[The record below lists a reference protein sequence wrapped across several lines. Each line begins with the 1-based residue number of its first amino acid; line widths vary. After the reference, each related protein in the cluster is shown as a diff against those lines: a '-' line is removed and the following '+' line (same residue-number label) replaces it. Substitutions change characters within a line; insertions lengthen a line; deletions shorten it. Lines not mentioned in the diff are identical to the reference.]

1 MTAVWFTTDMAAL
14 EQVREPAG
22 REAPGAVVRPLSR
35 AAQRPCARP
44 GCPSPATATLTFE
57 YATQQVWVH
66 PLSDAAAPEAYDL
79 CARHATRT
87 RAPQGWSLS
96 DGRPPEE
103 REVQAPRTPPDL
115 GSERTVAVLAAV
127 LRAVPDPP
135 PAPTS
140 SAAPAPPE
148 VTSAAGFEDET
159 SPVLDAGQTTRAQV
173 VAPETRTAPPARASA
188 TRWPKG
194 SPAPASDW

>member
-1 MTAVWFTTDMAAL
+1 MWFTTRMAAL

-22 REAPGAVVRPLSR
+22 RDAPDAVVRPLSR

-57 YATQQVWVH
+57 YAARQVWVQ
-66 PLSDAAAPEAYDL
+66 PLSEAAAPEAYDL
-79 CARHATRT
+79 CGRHASRT

-96 DGRPPEE
+96 DGRPLEE

-127 LRAVPDPP
+127 LRAVPNPP

-140 SAAPAPPE
+140 SAAPPPPAA
-148 VTSAAGFEDET
+148 VTATGFEDEA
-159 SPVLDAGQTTRAQV
+159 SPVLDPGRTTRAQ
-173 VAPETRTAPPARASA
+173 AATTSTREAPPAPNVAGG
-188 TRWPKG
+188 WPTG
-194 SPAPASDW
+194 SPAPALDW